1 MSEILRTL
9 RELGRGVAAGLL
21 RVAVLVFGALAAL
34 VAVATGLAL
43 AIGLVLGS
51 LLRGRRPLPP
61 KVFVRRPRSGP
72 TRAVAE
78 VIDVPVREVRG
89 SEPPQG

>member
-21 RVAVLVFGALAAL
+21 RVGVLVFGALAAL
-34 VAVATGLAL
+34 VALATGLAL
-43 AIGLVLGS
+43 AVGLVLWA

-61 KVFVRRPRSGP
+61 KVFVRRPRSD
-72 TRAVAE
+72 RAPPPCE